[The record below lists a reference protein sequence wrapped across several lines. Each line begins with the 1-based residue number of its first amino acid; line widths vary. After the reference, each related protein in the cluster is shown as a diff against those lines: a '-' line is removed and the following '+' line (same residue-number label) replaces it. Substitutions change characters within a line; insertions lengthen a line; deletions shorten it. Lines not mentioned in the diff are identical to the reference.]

1 MNKETFIKLM
11 QGALFI
17 FDDVKDV
24 ELLLRREYSYN
35 DIQKAKK
42 IKKFVEELENGKI

>member
-1 MNKETFIKLM
+1 MKQEEFIKLM

-17 FDDVKDV
+17 FDGVKDA
-24 ELLLRREYSYN
+24 ELLLRRGYSYN

-42 IKKFVEELENGKI
+42 IKDFVEGL

>member
-1 MNKETFIKLM
+1 MKKEKFIMLM

-17 FDDVKDV
+17 FDDVKDA
-24 ELLLRREYSYN
+24 ELLLRRGYSYN

-42 IKKFVEELENGKI
+42 IKKYVEDLE

>member
-11 QGALFI
+11 QGALFV
-17 FDDVKDV
+17 FDDVKDA

-42 IKKFVEELENGKI
+42 IKAFVEGLENGKI